1 MSASNLLSQE
11 KMIVDRKAYE
21 PSMEEILASIRRII
35 ADDQVFPGSSPV
47 QEEVAESHQNPA
59 SEPVAAPVKVAP
71 VVVAPVV
78 NLAARSAAV
87 APLAAEITVAEM
99 PAATTSK
106 TEADVEPIARS
117 QFGEA
122 ARNAGKSAEPAKE
135 VKAAAVVE
143 QMQGPAAP
151 AAARAPQ
158 HALAAAAQTPA
169 EPQPEIAA
177 PSAELE
183 FGLRGTVQPSEPA
196 AEGPL
201 VSPSTDQAV
210 AGAFNALIASRFVQ
224 TSESMTDMVRD
235 MIRPMLKTWLD
246 DNLPIMVERLVRA
259 EIERVARGGR

>member
-47 QEEVAESHQNPA
+47 QEEVADSYENPA
-59 SEPVAAPVKVAP
+59 PEPVAAPVK
-71 VVVAPVV
+71 VAPVV

-87 APLAAEITVAEM
+87 APLAAEIPVAET

-106 TEADVEPIARS
+106 GEADAEPIARS

-151 AAARAPQ
+151 TAARAPQ
-158 HALAAAAQTPA
+158 HAVAAAMQTPA

-183 FGLRGTVQPSEPA
+183 FGLRGTVQPAEPA